1 VEEEEGMGR
10 WRKKTAAGAPLIS
23 GTGFATNGEDAI
35 DAEEGHGCC
44 INYTTGLPLSPHF
57 YIPYVKQVVNSI
69 EVVKIF
75 PAKRHRLL

>member
-1 VEEEEGMGR
+1 VEEEEGMR
-10 WRKKTAAGAPLIS
+10 LEEEDSSWSPLSSGA
-23 GTGFATNGEDAI
+23 GFATGGEDAI
-35 DAEEGHGCC
+35 GVEECHGCR
-44 INYTTGLPLSPHF
+44 INYSTGLPLSPHF